1 MVCALCVVCT
11 GVCGVRPVYSECA
24 LYVEYVVC
32 AWFVACEGGGCC
44 VVQTCCAWSVRS
56 VSGPRGPRVECAWGW
71 EGPPVASPEARPSP
85 PTLSSR
91 IGSGPGPPGLRKPG
105 LLLAV
110 PSGHLDLELRRAR
123 WNGYHCES
131 GSSAHDSGDVGSRVR
146 GLDGAWEPAGSLA
159 PQNSR
164 SVVLR
169 PHPETCTSGSRSA
182 PRPCEASASW
192 GAAWR
197 AGGACGALSFQPHR
211 QSQTKTLGSVWPS
224 KVCCGG
230 TEELPRR
237 GF

>member
-1 MVCALCVVCT
+1 MLCGPDVL
-11 GVCGVRPVYSECA
+11 R
-24 LYVEYVVC
+24 
-32 AWFVACEGGGCC
+32 
-44 VVQTCCAWSVRS
+44 

-71 EGPPVASPEARPSP
+71 EGPPMASPGARPLP
-85 PTLSSR
+85 PALSSR
-91 IGSGPGPPGLRKPG
+91 IGGGPGPPGLRKPG

-110 PSGHLDLELRRAR
+110 PSGHPDLELRRAR

-159 PQNSR
+159 PQSSR

-169 PHPETCTSGSRSA
+169 PRPETRASGSRSA
-182 PRPCEASASW
+182 PRTREASASSG
-192 GAAWR
+192 GARR
-197 AGGACGALSFQPHR
+197 AGGACGALSLQPHR
-211 QSQTKTLGSVWPS
+211 QSRAKTLGSVWPS

-237 GF
+237 GFQNCFSGQHSHFRPVCEGLLPKKAPLL